1 MIFARRNGRLNKRR
15 SSRER
20 TKTKDGNFFRSF
32 LLSNRSGGRL
42 DGQTARDDVSGENC
56 IVVGEDDASARIMK
70 WKDMIWKVHLRG
82 LLVARRRAFR
92 HRVVLS
98 GTHGTHAREGGELES
113 CFSTRNSR
121 HSEKLFYV
129 LINDDRRDKVQLNFS
144 FFFPFF
150 RELLKTRDWKK
161 ARRGANTSNT
171 KKLFSRVPKVFL
183 LFFHSSHHPL
193 SLSDM
198 CVGNWCSLFA
208 EEDKSTH
215 VRR

>member
-1 MIFARRNGRLNKRR
+1 
-15 SSRER
+15 
-20 TKTKDGNFFRSF
+20 
-32 LLSNRSGGRL
+32 L

-98 GTHGTHAREGGELES
+98 GTHGTHAREGGELER

-129 LINDDRRDKVQLNFS
+129 LS
-144 FFFPFF
+144 
-150 RELLKTRDWKK
+150 
-161 ARRGANTSNT
+161 
-171 KKLFSRVPKVFL
+171 
-183 LFFHSSHHPL
+183 
-193 SLSDM
+193 
-198 CVGNWCSLFA
+198 
-208 EEDKSTH
+208 
-215 VRR
+215 

>member
-32 LLSNRSGGRL
+32 VLSNRSGGRL

-98 GTHGTHAREGGELES
+98 GTYGTHVREGGELES
-113 CFSTRNSR
+113 CFSTRNSS

-161 ARRGANTSNT
+161 ARGARTRREHQ
-171 KKLFSRVPKVFL
+171 KALFSRPKSFFAFFSLVTSSP
-183 LFFHSSHHPL
+183 LFKWYVCWKLMLTFRWGRQEH
-193 SLSDM
+193 
-198 CVGNWCSLFA
+198 A
-208 EEDKSTH
+208 
-215 VRR
+215 RA

>member
-1 MIFARRNGRLNKRR
+1 MKTREERCGVSQSISVFFFFLKPRSVFSKWRRPLEREKSPLNTRRTNLLLERRLMIFARRNGRLNKRR

-82 LLVARRRAFR
+82 FLEARRRAYV
-92 HRVVLS
+92 HLVVLS
-98 GTHGTHAREGGELES
+98 GTYGTHVREGGELES
-113 CFSTRNSR
+113 CFSTRNRRKFFS

-129 LINDDRRDKVQLNFS
+129 LIKNDDRRDKVQLNF

-150 RELLKTRDWKK
+150 PRT
-161 ARRGANTSNT
+161 
-171 KKLFSRVPKVFL
+171 P
-183 LFFHSSHHPL
+183 
-193 SLSDM
+193 
-198 CVGNWCSLFA
+198 
-208 EEDKSTH
+208 
-215 VRR
+215 